1 MQHLQQ
7 LEYRLDQLISEN
19 RLLTVERDAAEDK
32 LKKTT
37 VARRKSDQALNSQN
51 TDLRDRAEEVEA
63 LKKSVEWFQ
72 KEVNR
77 LTEENE
83 GLMGD
88 KANLASAHEQELQE
102 FQEFSAREIEELRT
116 QYRQAI
122 TDTQDRIRWEVDE
135 KNADLRRLREE
146 LQREREEVQK
156 LQHKI
161 ASGLDNVL
169 VLRDDQFFRAACHNL
184 YAHVQHWVKR
194 FSKHSDDLKYLKFD
208 ELQEQEARSKR
219 LEEDKKMA
227 ARLDVDKLDRLDVDK
242 LIGRFDNTIL
252 DGSDVESYLIHRVG
266 RRDVFMSVIMT
277 MMWKFIFAPYMFGID
292 SEKQKKLNSLEE
304 QLAEAGKL
312 TAVRRWRATTLSLL
326 SKSPSFAKQREIEI
340 EAVMHEIYDT
350 LESICPPP
358 KEKEEDLHKSLRTV
372 LQRAVTLSI
381 EMRTQLD
388 EYYMVRPL
396 LAEFGANG
404 VVTRRVHF
412 NEALMNERSVL
423 DSGAGEG
430 SVRLFLFPLVVK
442 EHDDDKEED
451 KGPVVI
457 YPAQVLVNRPEAFV
471 EKSSRSLDRKSSL
484 NSSVP
489 SLAA

>member
-7 LEYRLDQLISEN
+7 LEFRLDQLISEN

-51 TDLRDRAEEVEA
+51 TDLRDRAEEVEE

-83 GLMGD
+83 ELTGE
-88 KANLASAHEQELQE
+88 KVNLAAAHERELQE

-116 QYRQAI
+116 QCRQAI

-169 VLRDDQFFRAACHNL
+169 VLRDDEFFRAACHNL
-184 YAHVQHWVKR
+184 YVHVRHWVKR

-208 ELQEQEARSKR
+208 QLQEQKARKER
-219 LEEDKKMA
+219 LEEDPIMA

-242 LIGRFDNTIL
+242 LIDRFDNTIL
-252 DGSDVESYLIHRVG
+252 DGSDVESYLKDRVG

-312 TAVRRWRATTLSLL
+312 TAVHRWRATTLSLL

-340 EAVMHEIYDT
+340 EAIMHEIYDT
-350 LESICPPP
+350 LGSICPPP
-358 KEKEEDLHKSLRTV
+358 KEKKEELHDSLRTV
-372 LQRAVTLSI
+372 LQLAVTLSI

-412 NEALMNERSVL
+412 NKALMNEHSAP

-442 EHDDDKEED
+442 EHDDREED

-457 YPAQVLVNRPEAFV
+457 YPAQVLVNRPAEFFV
-471 EKSSRSLDRKSSL
+471 GRSSKSLDRKSSV

-489 SLAA
+489 SLGA